1 MSGDNAF
8 RPVETRVGPDG
19 ALYVCDWLNPV
30 IGHYQASYRDP
41 RRDRSHGRIWRVT
54 AKGRPLVQKPQLAS
68 KDAAAL
74 VSSLRSKER
83 WERDNA
89 KFALYRMDAAPVL
102 AAAQTALARAL
113 TEGDTRLMYELSGV
127 FAAHETP
134 SPEIIARLMASP
146 DFRERA
152 WATHLVGIWANKL
165 ESPLSLLQKAVADEH
180 PRVRLEAVVACAWLP
195 AKEAA
200 AALKTATLAIDKP
213 TDAAILHALTQCI
226 HSLAPQW
233 RPALASGQLD
243 FEGRYQALALVLTA
257 VGDTTMF
264 PEVRNLIAS
273 GKLSAAHREA
283 LLKMMVDVGSP
294 AEAAYAL
301 GQSPDSSTV
310 MAAVLDAARK
320 VSGTGYGALVQE
332 LLESSVPASR
342 ILGCKIIAAVGAE
355 KAELASKVETLLA
368 RESAATAERI
378 AAMAALA
385 KVRGKAALTDI
396 LKFTENPD
404 PALKIGALAAVA
416 PVDPAAVAK
425 RSLPLLDQTRSSKD
439 VAELL
444 APLLSQKTGS
454 AALAKAFQEE
464 KPSAE
469 TAKRTLQWLS
479 ESGRDDAALRDALT
493 RAAGLK
499 SASTEYNEALVKQW
513 VADAAARGDSRLGET
528 VFKAAQTTCLTCHKV
543 GNEGGILGPELS
555 AIGRAM
561 TPEMIVESVLW
572 PKRQVKEGYMLTQIT
587 TKDGQVQQGYKASET
602 PETLTLKDLAGNPTA
617 PILKS
622 RIASRSDAGSLMPDG
637 LMAPLSEKDQ
647 LNLFKYLFELGK

>member
-1 MSGDNAF
+1 
-8 RPVETRVGPDG
+8 
-19 ALYVCDWLNPV
+19 
-30 IGHYQASYRDP
+30 
-41 RRDRSHGRIWRVT
+41 
-54 AKGRPLVQKPQLAS
+54 
-68 KDAAAL
+68 
-74 VSSLRSKER
+74 
-83 WERDNA
+83 
-89 KFALYRMDAAPVL
+89 
-102 AAAQTALARAL
+102 
-113 TEGDTRLMYELSGV
+113 
-127 FAAHETP
+127 
-134 SPEIIARLMASP
+134 
-146 DFRERA
+146 
-152 WATHLVGIWANKL
+152 
-165 ESPLSLLQKAVADEH
+165 
-180 PRVRLEAVVACAWLP
+180 
-195 AKEAA
+195 
-200 AALKTATLAIDKP
+200 
-213 TDAAILHALTQCI
+213 
-226 HSLAPQW
+226 
-233 RPALASGQLD
+233 
-243 FEGRYQALALVLTA
+243 
-257 VGDTTMF
+257 
-264 PEVRNLIAS
+264 
-273 GKLSAAHREA
+273 
-283 LLKMMVDVGSP
+283 
-294 AEAAYAL
+294 
-301 GQSPDSSTV
+301 

-320 VSGTGYGALVQE
+320 VNGAGYGALVQE

-342 ILGCKIIAAVGAE
+342 ILGCKIIAAVGVE
-355 KAELASKVETLLA
+355 KPELASKVETLLA

-454 AALAKAFQEE
+454 AALAKAFQEQ

-493 RAAGLK
+493 HAAGLK

-561 TPEMIVESVLW
+561 TPEMIVESVFW

-602 PETLTLKDLAGNPTA
+602 PDTLTLKDLAGNPTA

-637 LMAPLSEKDQ
+637 LMAPLSEKEQ